1 MSRHS
6 MPTESPLLALNR
18 MAEFLGA
25 HYDRTIAATTPYW
38 WWKMEKAGKLPVNMP
53 KPVQIHGQSPFFD
66 PDAIVAWYA
75 EYLDAIDEPYDVV
88 KKKAS
93 TKSRR
98 RRSQTTRQSTQ

>member
-1 MSRHS
+1 

-25 HYDRTIAATTPYW
+25 HYDRTIAITTPYW

-66 PDAIVAWYA
+66 PAVIVTWYA
-75 EYLDAIDEPYDVV
+75 EYLDAIDEPYNVV

-93 TKSRR
+93 TASRR
-98 RRSQTTRQSTQ
+98 RRSQK